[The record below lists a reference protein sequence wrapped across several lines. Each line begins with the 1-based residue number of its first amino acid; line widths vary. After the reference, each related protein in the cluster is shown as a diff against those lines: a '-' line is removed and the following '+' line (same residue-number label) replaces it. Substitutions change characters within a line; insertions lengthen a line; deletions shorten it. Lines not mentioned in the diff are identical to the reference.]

1 MNIFKIQP
9 FKGKDTSGEYTL
21 IALSIRFNGSVTV
34 SPTSGGMFQVDYYT
48 DRKVIR
54 EANRDIITKE
64 TIQTQLMNMG
74 FEAAQAE
81 PQAEAMMKAAIL
93 HLVGGT
99 SKEERYATLS
109 GIVGGFGMELMP
121 IEEQD
126 GVLEQVVNNAA
137 PAVTPM
143 QEINS

>member
-9 FKGKDTSGEYTL
+9 FAGKDTSGPYTL

-34 SPTSGGMFQVDYYT
+34 EPTSGGMFQVDYYT

-54 EANRDIITKE
+54 EANRDIITKD
-64 TIQTQLMNMG
+64 TIQTQLMSMG
-74 FEAAQAE
+74 FDAAQAE

-109 GIVGGFGMELMP
+109 GILAGFGMELLS
-121 IEEQD
+121 IELQD
-126 GVLEQVVNNAA
+126 GLLIQEINNGA
-137 PAVTPM
+137 PAITPM
-143 QEINS
+143 QEV